1 MISLPHNAP
10 LMIGFLIISVVMG
23 ALHRRLSSSAS
34 FIALLY
40 CLPFTFMHEL
50 AHFVVALLTG
60 GRPSSFS
67 ILPVRSGGRWVL
79 GSVRAVPTL
88 LSAAPTALAPLGWL
102 VIGYYLLLQ
111 WDFRPLWVPGYLLI
125 IVLYACSAA
134 CTPSFQDLKVALGN
148 PFSLVLWAG
157 VVYVVI
163 QLWPIMEAGAITR
176 LLQNVS

>member
-10 LMIGFLIISVVMG
+10 LVIGFLIISVVMG

-102 VIGYYLLLQ
+102 AIGYYLLLQ
-111 WDFRPLWVPGYLLI
+111 WDFRPQWVPGYLLI

-134 CTPSFQDLKVALGN
+134 CTPSFQDFKVALRN

-157 VVYVVI
+157 GAYVAI
-163 QLWPIMEAGAITR
+163 QLWPVIGSGSIAR
-176 LLQNVS
+176 LLQIVS